1 MDKPW
6 YLASGEAME
15 GGLWKMVG
23 RQPLNKPWYAFFGQA
38 LLVCG
43 LCTSP
48 IGMWSLDKPHC
59 YVVFGQA
66 MEGSLWTSHGVWSLD
81 KPWYVVFRQ
90 AMVGS
95 LWTSCSIWSLEKLWH
110 AFFGQTVVYGA
121 WKSHGMWSADKLWYM
136 ACRPAVLL
144 VFGLETSL
152 ATPAGWDVSSLQVTT
167 LAILFISIY

>member
-1 MDKPW
+1 
-6 YLASGEAME
+6 
-15 GGLWKMVG
+15 
-23 RQPLNKPWYAFFGQA
+23 
-38 LLVCG
+38 
-43 LCTSP
+43 
-48 IGMWSLDKPHC
+48 
-59 YVVFGQA
+59 
-66 MEGSLWTSHGVWSLD
+66 MEGSQWTSHGVWSLD

-95 LWTSCSIWSLEKLWH
+95 LWTSCSIWSLDKLWH

-152 ATPAGWDVSSLQVTT
+152 ATSAGWDVSSLQVTT
-167 LAILFISIY
+167 LAILFICIY

>member
-1 MDKPW
+1 
-6 YLASGEAME
+6 
-15 GGLWKMVG
+15 
-23 RQPLNKPWYAFFGQA
+23 
-38 LLVCG
+38 
-43 LCTSP
+43 
-48 IGMWSLDKPHC
+48 
-59 YVVFGQA
+59 

-95 LWTSCSIWSLEKLWH
+95 LWTSCSIWSLDKLWH

>member
-1 MDKPW
+1 
-6 YLASGEAME
+6 ME
-15 GGLWKMVG
+15 GDLWKMIG
-23 RQPLNKPWYAFFGQA
+23 RQPLNKPWYAFFGEA

-48 IGMWSLDKPHC
+48 IGMWSLDKPC
-59 YVVFGQA
+59 C
-66 MEGSLWTSHGVWSLD
+66 
-81 KPWYVVFRQ
+81 YVVFRQ

-95 LWTSCSIWSLEKLWH
+95 LWTSCSIWSLDRLWH

-152 ATPAGWDVSSLQVTT
+152 ATPDGWDVSSLQVTT